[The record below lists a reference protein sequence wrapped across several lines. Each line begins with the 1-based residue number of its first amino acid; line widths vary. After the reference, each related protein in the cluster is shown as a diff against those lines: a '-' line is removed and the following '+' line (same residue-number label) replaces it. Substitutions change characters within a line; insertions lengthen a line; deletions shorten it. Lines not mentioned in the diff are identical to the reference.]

1 MMVRHQL
8 YVGVMLGVVL
18 VLHTQAIQAQPKN
31 APLKAGVS
39 YQSEPPADGKDLMI
53 NGSFETPSK
62 TEQGPAFWQQPDNLV
77 WHWIE
82 GGEDPGGKIIRI
94 DTDVNQRQAYAWW
107 VDRYMHGKPLVGVP
121 EKQITKPPKYAT
133 IAGLDGGFY
142 ISDFIPVEEGGAYRV
157 FVDAKG
163 PASKVFIFGYVEKL
177 PMHFGDEQPAVQ
189 QAFREARGES
199 DVTDSGRAK
208 KYRLRYRYRTW
219 FQVGGSD
226 QWTTY
231 THKEPRHPNDREITE
246 DVRWIRIM
254 LYPYWPP
261 GVYEYDNVRV
271 YQVDPS
277 ETRNRREGDAADV
290 EEGRIIK

>member
-1 MMVRHQL
+1 MMSSGYQMRLLLVWLLLCNPQF
-8 YVGVMLGVVL
+8 VL
-18 VLHTQAIQAQPKN
+18 AQPVKK
-31 APLKAGVS
+31 PLKADMS
-39 YQSEPPADGKDLMI
+39 YQALAPADGQNLMI
-53 NGSFETPSK
+53 NGGFEQPA
-62 TEQGPAFWQQPDNLV
+62 EHGDGPVFWQRPDNLV
-77 WHWIE
+77 WHWV
-82 GGEDPGGKIIRI
+82 EDNADKDGKFIRI
-94 DTDVNQRQAYAWW
+94 DTDVNKGQAYRWW
-107 VDRYMHGKPLVGVP
+107 VDRYLHGKPLRDAP
-121 EKQITKPPKYAT
+121 KKQITKPPKYGT

-157 FVDAKG
+157 YVDSRG
-163 PASKVFIFGYVEKL
+163 GTSKVFIFGYVEKE
-177 PMHFGDEQPAVQ
+177 PMSFGDEQPAVQ
-189 QAFREARGES
+189 QAFRVARGAS
-199 DVTDSGRAK
+199 DVSDSGRAK

-290 EEGRIIK
+290 EEGRVIK